1 MLGLLCSNIAYSQL
15 NGFVLTPSGTTD
27 NFMKFVP
34 KGFTVS
40 GTNYVTGYLTL
51 SAYKNLTTNQFTDP
65 GIPVQKLQL
74 QGGNI
79 LLCRTN
85 NASTTPDLNP
95 TSPNGAI
102 LFSDIVT
109 TANNYIHGKWGLE
122 YDNQYSTGGL
132 NFFKPVSSLTS
143 SRINFNL
150 FIRNDG
156 NVGIG
161 TGIPNTKLHV
171 QGDATISNLV
181 NTSGNNIVVTDATG
195 KLILVNKSFAGDNMG
210 NCEAGYNIKLGT
222 KFISYDGT
230 SNGILLDNNND
241 VGITSD
247 ILVSGNVGVGGMIIG
262 KPYTENYNKL
272 QLKGSALPDAA
283 YMELCDGHGDY
294 WRSIKFITK
303 GNTADYQFSID
314 SKYRLVIKQEEIVMG
329 TRDDQLDLVVNGK
342 VNTVMVQGSNL
353 NDAPKIELW
362 PGGYDNFR
370 SLKFTVNGN
379 TSNYQFFVDS
389 KQKLVINND
398 RVVIGTPLNN
408 ISLNVNGKI
417 NAREVQ
423 VELADWDTYPDYV
436 FQSGYNPLTL
446 DELERFIVQ
455 NKHLPDVPT
464 AEQAKETG
472 INLGEMNV
480 VLLRKIEELTL
491 YLIELKKENEVMKE
505 KFELR

>member
-1 MLGLLCSNIAYSQL
+1 M
-15 NGFVLTPSGTTD
+15 GFVLTPSGTTD

-40 GTNYVTGYLTL
+40 GTNYVTGYLTI

-95 TSPNGAI
+95 TSRNGAI

-109 TANNYIHGKWGLE
+109 TANNYINGKWGIE

-132 NFFKPVSSLTS
+132 NFFKPVSSLTP
-143 SRINFNL
+143 SRINYNL

-161 TGIPNTKLHV
+161 TGTPNTKLFV
-171 QGDATISNLV
+171 QGDATISDLA
-181 NTSGNNIVVTDATG
+181 NTKGDNIVVTDAVG

-210 NCEAGYNIKLGT
+210 NCEAGNNIKLST

-247 ILVSGNVGVGGMIIG
+247 IFVSGNVGVGGMIIG

-283 YMELCDGHGDY
+283 YMELCDGSGDS

-314 SKYRLVIKQEEIVMG
+314 SKYRLVIKKDEIVMG
-329 TRDDQLDLVVNGK
+329 TRDDQLDLVVNGI
-342 VNTVMVQGSNL
+342 VNTGMVQGSKL
-353 NDAPKIELW
+353 PDASRIELW
-362 PGGYDNFR
+362 PGGYDDFR
-370 SLKFTVNGN
+370 SMKFTVSQK
-379 TSNYQFFVDS
+379 TSNYQFFINS
-389 KQKLVINND
+389 IQKLVINED
-398 RVVIGTPLNN
+398 RIVVGTEWNRIN
-408 ISLNVNGKI
+408 LNVNGNI
-417 NAREVQ
+417 NTREVM
-423 VELADWDTYPDYV
+423 VSLKDWDTYPDYV
-436 FQSGYNPLTL
+436 FQSEYQLRSL
-446 DELERFIVQ
+446 SELETFIMQ

-464 AEQAKETG
+464 AAEVKDSG
-472 INLGEMNV
+472 INIGEMNV
-480 VLLRKIEELTL
+480 VLLKKIEELTL
-491 YLIELKKENEVMKE
+491 YLIELKKENEIIK
-505 KFELR
+505 KSLNSKN